1 LKVWKWYLSPSQ
13 PSPVG
18 RANKNKLKNGSQKV
32 SPTGGDLEGALLMRR
47 SFIIFYAL
55 ITYALAE
62 LTWWAYL
69 LVKAMPSSFAMIM
82 GEGSVF
88 IFVFFV
94 GAYSLHRSILKER
107 KLQEQKKNFLLSVTH
122 ELKSPLASIK
132 ILLQTIQKR
141 DLTKQQMLD
150 FIGKSLMD
158 IERLDDMVENMLLAS
173 KIDNRSYTFPK
184 DKFNLSVLVD
194 SIVNRLQITKCESN
208 QQVID
213 AEIEPKV
220 EITGDRFALTS
231 VVTNLIENAIKYSGP
246 CETVAVKLFSKDDKV
261 YLQVADHGIGIAE
274 QEKGRIFD
282 KFYRVGSED
291 TRNTK
296 GTGLGLYIV
305 KEVLDKHQAS
315 IKVKDNRPVGS
326 IFEVVFD

>member
-1 LKVWKWYLSPSQ
+1 
-13 PSPVG
+13 
-18 RANKNKLKNGSQKV
+18 
-32 SPTGGDLEGALLMRR
+32 MRR
-47 SFIIFYAL
+47 SFVIFYAL
-55 ITYALAE
+55 IIYALTE
-62 LTWWAYL
+62 LVWWGYL
-69 LVKAMPSSFAMIM
+69 LVKLMPSSLGMIL
-82 GEGSVF
+82 GEGSIFIMVF
-88 IFVFFV
+88 LV
-94 GAYSLHRSILKER
+94 GAYWLHRSIIRER

-194 SIVNRLQITKCESN
+194 SIVNRLQITKCEGT
-208 QQVID
+208 QQIID

-220 EITGDRFALTS
+220 EITGDKFALTS

-246 CETVAVKLFSKDDKV
+246 CETVGVKLFSKDCKIF
-261 YLQVADHGIGIAE
+261 LEVADHGIGIADH
-274 QEKGRIFD
+274 EKNRIFD

-315 IKVKDNRPVGS
+315 IKVKDNRPAGS

>member
-1 LKVWKWYLSPSQ
+1 
-13 PSPVG
+13 
-18 RANKNKLKNGSQKV
+18 
-32 SPTGGDLEGALLMRR
+32 MRR
-47 SFIIFYAL
+47 SFFIFYVL
-55 ITYALAE
+55 IVYALTE
-62 LTWWAYL
+62 LAWWGYL
-69 LVKAMPSSFAMIM
+69 LVKLMPSSLGMIV
-82 GEGSVF
+82 GEGSMF
-88 IFVFFV
+88 IIVFFV
-94 GAYSLHRSILKER
+94 GAYFLHRSIMRER

-141 DLTKQQMLD
+141 HLTKEQMLD

-184 DKFNLSVLVD
+184 AKFSLSVLVD
-194 SIVNRLQITKCESN
+194 SIVNRLQITKCEGT
-208 QQVID
+208 QQIID

-220 EITGDRFALTS
+220 EITGDKFALTS
-231 VVTNLIENAIKYSGP
+231 VVTNLVENAIKYSGP
-246 CETVAVKLFSKDDKV
+246 CETVAVKLFSKDGRIF
-261 YLQVADHGIGIAE
+261 LEVADHGIGIAD
-274 QEKGRIFD
+274 QEKNRIFD

-305 KEVLDKHQAS
+305 KEVLDKHNAS

-326 IFEVVFD
+326 IFEVIFD